1 MKVKKHQ
8 DKNKNA
14 LSELIPTHF
23 VSRIFDGTER
33 CRGILQHI
41 GLHDFWVEIYSDGV
55 FAIFSFLYLKHPYYN
70 SINYNVKIS
79 KIHLVNIPQL
89 KILKICSICQFPT
102 PHPTIL

>member
-1 MKVKKHQ
+1 MVRIICKRRFDHKLKVKKHQ

-33 CRGILQHI
+33 CRGWGILQHI
-41 GLHDFWVEIYSDGV
+41 GLHEFWVEIYSDGV

-70 SINYNVKIS
+70 SIYK
-79 KIHLVNIPQL
+79 L
-89 KILKICSICQFPT
+89 
-102 PHPTIL
+102 